1 MNKSDLKEDE
11 QYLLMFSVNI
21 KDYMSVSYE
30 EYVWTYEQY
39 VSVRVQLGW

>member
-21 KDYMSVSYE
+21 KDYMYVSYE